1 MLLPQD
7 EPAPDYSGS
16 RRSYARR
23 EAISS
28 RGAHYSAFEQFVDT
42 VCTGIL
48 IKTVYIV
55 CLTTLTMSLIIECI
69 LISLV
74 ILPYLHESYFE
85 ESTCYLH
92 YIEPDMPMLKC
103 ENKCSKDR
111 SQFPCLKVHI
121 IYEWENQ
128 NHSAKLFDTIGTH
141 ENYKKH
147 GCVTSTCHR
156 RTEDNRYVVDLF
168 RMRLLSRTKF
178 RCYVSGKFRSHEA
191 LMDKFHRPHTI
202 FHSAFWP
209 GLIFVVSLVLLLMT
223 LFFHRYRAWK
233 HHSILLD

>member
-7 EPAPDYSGS
+7 EPTPDFSGS
-16 RRSYARR
+16 RRNYARR

-28 RGAHYSAFEQFVDT
+28 RGAHYSAFDQFVDT
-42 VCTGIL
+42 VCSKFL

-55 CLTTLTMSLIIECI
+55 CLTTLTMSLIVECI

-92 YIEPDMPMLKC
+92 YIEPNMPMLKC

-121 IYEWENQ
+121 LYEWDNY
-128 NHSAKLFDTIGTH
+128 NYSAKLFDTIGTH

-147 GCVTSTCHR
+147 GEV
-156 RTEDNRYVVDLF
+156 F
-168 RMRLLSRTKF
+168 LLKKGF
-178 RCYVSGKFRSHEA
+178 IV
-191 LMDKFHRPHTI
+191 
-202 FHSAFWP
+202 
-209 GLIFVVSLVLLLMT
+209 
-223 LFFHRYRAWK
+223 K
-233 HHSILLD
+233 H

>member
-7 EPAPDYSGS
+7 EPIPNFSSS

-28 RGAHYSAFEQFVDT
+28 RGAHYSAFDQFVDT
-42 VCTGIL
+42 VCTGFL

-74 ILPYLHESYFE
+74 ILPYVHESNFE
-85 ESTCYLH
+85 ESICYLD
-92 YIEPDMPMLKC
+92 YIEPKTPLIKC

-111 SQFPCLKVHI
+111 SQFPCLIVHI
-121 IYEWENQ
+121 VYEWGNA

-141 ENYKKH
+141 ENYKKY
-147 GCVTSTCHR
+147 G
-156 RTEDNRYVVDLF
+156 
-168 RMRLLSRTKF
+168 
-178 RCYVSGKFRSHEA
+178 VS
-191 LMDKFHRPHTI
+191 
-202 FHSAFWP
+202 
-209 GLIFVVSLVLLLMT
+209 
-223 LFFHRYRAWK
+223 
-233 HHSILLD
+233 